1 MLIEYR
7 EILELL
13 ERTPLFSHLSENELN
28 RLAGV
33 IQINVY
39 RDGDAIFTFDDPADA
54 MFLVNEGLVRLLVR
68 EDGQDAIFE
77 DLQTGDIFGEESL
90 LFDDPRYYSAV
101 ATGRTVLL
109 TLRVESYLNLKDDL
123 PGVEEKLE
131 VIIRSRRLSTELT
144 FPWLHE
150 DEYVH
155 VMTRRYPGY
164 LWFKLIF
171 PAVSGLILL
180 VLSILLMTVWQPGKL
195 YGWILLTVTIPATIL
210 WVIWTVIDWRN
221 DYFILTNKRVA
232 WIEKVAFI
240 YDSRKEAPLST
251 IMSVGLERSR
261 LGSLFDFADV
271 VVQTY
276 VGTIRLKT
284 LAQAEAIASLIE
296 AYWDR
301 SEKQTRKQESQA
313 MAQILHEKLN
323 LPWSTDEDT
332 QPVSVTRVSRQE
344 TSSVREPGFLSW
356 LLSDFLRLRY
366 EQDGAITYRKH
377 WFLLVKR
384 IWLPMILTG
393 LLLFGA
399 FSGMDRLLGFLSM
412 TTFVVV
418 ILILL
423 FILFCWIL
431 YQYADWR
438 DDIFKITMDQIID
451 LDRKPLGKVR
461 RRAAPLENVLSI
473 EYERLGLMGV
483 LFNFGTVTITVGNT
497 QLTFDHVYNPSEVQ
511 QDIFYRMGERLEK
524 KRQYE
529 IDTERDRV
537 SEWIA
542 SYHRKTTNMR
552 TRPDD
557 RNQQGSQRK

>member
-1 MLIEYR
+1 MLIEYQ
-7 EILELL
+7 EMLELL
-13 ERTPLFSHLSENELN
+13 DRTPLFAHLGDNALN

-33 IQINVY
+33 MQINVY
-39 RDGDAIFTFDDPADA
+39 RDGDVIFTVDDPADS

-68 EDGQDAIFE
+68 EDGQDILFE
-77 DLQTGDIFGEESL
+77 ELQTGDIFGEEAL
-90 LFDDPRYYSAV
+90 LFDDPRYYTAV
-101 ATGRTVLL
+101 ATGRTILL

-123 PGVEEKLE
+123 TGVEEKLE
-131 VIIRSRRLSTELT
+131 VIIRSRRLSTELS

-150 DEYVH
+150 EEYVH
-155 VMTRRYPGY
+155 VMTRRHPIY
-164 LWFKLIF
+164 LWFKLVF
-171 PAVSGLILL
+171 PAVSGLMMLI
-180 VLSILLMTVWQPGKL
+180 VSILFITVWQPGKL
-195 YGWILLTVTIPATIL
+195 FGWVLLTITIPLTIF
-210 WVIWTVIDWRN
+210 WTVWTIIDWRN

-251 IMSVGLERSR
+251 IMSVGIERSR
-261 LGSLFDFADV
+261 IGSLFDFADV

-276 VGTIRLKT
+276 VGTLRLKT
-284 LAQAEAIASLIE
+284 LQGGDAIVNLIE
-296 AYWDR
+296 AYWQK

-313 MAQILHEKLN
+313 MGQILYEKLN
-323 LPWSTDEDT
+323 LPWSSDEET
-332 QPVSVTRVSRQE
+332 KPVSARQVGRQE
-344 TSSVREPGFLSW
+344 TRSPKEPGFLSW

-384 IWLPMILTG
+384 IGLPIILTG

-399 FSGMDRLLGFLSM
+399 FSGIDFLADFLSM
-412 TTFVVV
+412 TTILVVL
-418 ILILL
+418 LIFL
-423 FILFCWIL
+423 FIIFCYIL

-438 DDIFKITMDQIID
+438 DDVFKITMDQLID

-542 SYHRKTTNMR
+542 SYHRKTTNLR
-552 TRPDD
+552 TKPEA
-557 RNQQGSQRK
+557 RNHPGSRKK